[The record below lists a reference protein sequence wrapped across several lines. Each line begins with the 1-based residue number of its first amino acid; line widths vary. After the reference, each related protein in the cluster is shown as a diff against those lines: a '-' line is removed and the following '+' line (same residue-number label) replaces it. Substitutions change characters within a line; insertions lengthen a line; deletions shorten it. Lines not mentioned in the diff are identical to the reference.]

1 MYAKLGLRVA
11 TATAG
16 GALLA
21 SALSRKEG
29 KFALDLQGT
38 LVSPVAHAEQSL
50 TAFIEANRYAG
61 VLSPALGNCRFN
73 ELMPSPGNAEFKL
86 AVVEFNVPGAKNGGT
101 DKGPNGHRI
110 DSIPI
115 ANGVI
120 KAGGACEIKKYYYD
134 QHESFAAD
142 IQQYDALIVRINPGQ
157 LSQIPGVEGVQAK
170 FDKLMNE
177 FVAQGKPVWSSPG
190 VQTKMGAKDALC
202 KIANMGCGLVDT
214 LAYYD
219 EATLDREFRK
229 TCAFQPRVIKQNR
242 GSAGEGI
249 WLCWLQDK
257 PYCKNYGDASLS
269 DGDKLK
275 LIEMNDSHTEYHTV
289 KEFLTFCV
297 HGPAHPEAGTWQSVF
312 PGQYL
317 KGGVAAGGQLV
328 DQRLLPRIKEGEVR
342 VLMSGD
348 TCQMIIHK
356 MPEGGGMSAVGGQA
370 AYTFYKPSDPL
381 YNDLLKKLLHD
392 IDNGLMDVLG
402 LQGEALPLLWTCD
415 YIPKDPEGWDKP
427 YTASPMETEYV
438 VGEFNC
444 YCVGV
449 SKFQAVCGG
458 DKTLAD
464 VSDADYFDGCE
475 LTDLMGKQAI
485 KMLKAFQAK
494 KA

>member
-1 MYAKLGLRVA
+1 MYAKLGFRVA
-11 TATAG
+11 GATAG

-21 SALSRKEG
+21 
-29 KFALDLQGT
+29 T
-38 LVSPVAHAEQSL
+38 
-50 TAFIEANRYAG
+50 
-61 VLSPALGNCRFN
+61 ALGRD
-73 ELMPSPGNAEFKL
+73 ELKGSKL
-86 AVVEFNVPGAKNGGT
+86 SLDARRTAART
-101 DKGPNGHRI
+101 RARTATAI

-120 KAGGACEIKKYYYD
+120 KAGGACEIKKYFYD
-134 QHESFAAD
+134 QHDAFAMD
-142 IQQYDALIVRINPGQ
+142 IEQYDALIVRINPGQ

-170 FDKLMNE
+170 
-177 FVAQGKPVWSSPG
+177 
-190 VQTKMGAKDALC
+190 
-202 KIANMGCGLVDT
+202 
-214 LAYYD
+214 YYD
-219 EATLDREFRK
+219 EATLDKEFRK

-249 WLCWLQDK
+249 WLCWLQGK
-257 PYCKNYGDASLS
+257 PYCTNYGDASLG
-269 DGDKLK
+269 DNDKLK

-297 HGPAHPEAGTWQSVF
+297 HGPDHPAAGTWTSTF

-328 DQRLLPRIKEGEVR
+328 DQRLLPRISEGEVR

-356 MPEGGGMSAVGGQA
+356 MPEGGGLSAVGGQA
-370 AYTFYKPSDPL
+370 AYTFYKPEAVPEDPL
-381 YNDLLKKLLHD
+381 YNDLLKKLLND

-402 LQGEALPLLWTCD
+402 LKGEALPLLWTCD
-415 YIPKDPEGWDKP
+415 YIPKNPEGWSKP
-427 YTASPMETEYV
+427 GNACAMDTEYV

-444 YCVGV
+444 SCVGV

-458 DKTLAD
+458 ELTLAD

-485 KMLKAFQAK
+485 KMLKATQK
-494 KA
+494 K